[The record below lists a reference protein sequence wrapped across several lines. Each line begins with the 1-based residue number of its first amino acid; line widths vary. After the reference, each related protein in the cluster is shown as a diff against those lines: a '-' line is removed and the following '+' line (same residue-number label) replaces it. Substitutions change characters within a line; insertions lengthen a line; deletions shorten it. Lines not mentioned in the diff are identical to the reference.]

1 MTPPPQSPKS
11 SRMTALG
18 AWCMIFIIGLAIS
31 VVSLV
36 IAHRLESDLGM
47 DLSYLLCV
55 LFMFGISGIVMYKV
69 SQFDNDRREKKRLRE
84 AKPLDT
90 SGPYIARYDRS
101 ESWLVLILSAV
112 SVTGLVHVF
121 MGNLALKLLPII
133 LAFAIFGVFST
144 IVYFTKI
151 MFTPEG
157 ISAKSLWFRRI
168 TEPYSN
174 ITRILYRIT
183 GIEIAFA
190 DGRSMKIRNGLGE
203 RKIASAYLE
212 KYSPPSVDR
221 QLIGLFGRRL

>member
-1 MTPPPQSPKS
+1 M
-11 SRMTALG
+11 
-18 AWCMIFIIGLAIS
+18 GLAIS
-31 VVSLV
+31 IVSLV
-36 IAHRLESDLGM
+36 IGHRLESDRGM
-47 DLSYLLCV
+47 VLSFEIGA
-55 LFMFGISGIVMYKV
+55 LFLIGITAIVHYRV
-69 SQFDNDRREKKRLRE
+69 SQFQEDRRGKKKLRE

-90 SGPYIARYDRS
+90 SGPYVARYDRS
-101 ESWLVLILSAV
+101 ESWLILILSAV

-157 ISAKSLWFRRI
+157 ISVKSLWFRRI

-203 RKIASAYLE
+203 RKIVSAYLE